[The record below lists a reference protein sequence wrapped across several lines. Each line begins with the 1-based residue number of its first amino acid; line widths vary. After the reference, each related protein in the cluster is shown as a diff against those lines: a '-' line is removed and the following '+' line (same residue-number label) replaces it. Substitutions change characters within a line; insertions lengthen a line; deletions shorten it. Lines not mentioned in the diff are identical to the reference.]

1 MISWLP
7 CAPGCCKVPLETVQ
21 CLSSV
26 WLAFWALQIPRKC
39 HQPLSMYSLVSSL
52 NKRTD
57 FPDAVPMTKSCCP
70 AVFLVFL
77 FIFSIP
83 FYFLSCIRVTLV
95 LLGIPVEFQSDE
107 RIRSIQ
113 NRFPFFSLFKN
124 SDLLIPQLVFFLEHQ
139 LYCHLN

>member
-1 MISWLP
+1 
-7 CAPGCCKVPLETVQ
+7 
-21 CLSSV
+21 
-26 WLAFWALQIPRKC
+26 
-39 HQPLSMYSLVSSL
+39 
-52 NKRTD
+52 
-57 FPDAVPMTKSCCP
+57 MTKSCCP